1 MSFGPSYESDSEI
14 VESSS
19 QLDIS
24 DTRVW
29 SLLTMYSA
37 PFSIGEVDPRKLL
50 RVAHSS
56 HCEAA
61 GWNV

>member
-1 MSFGPSYESDSEI
+1 MSFGPSYESGSET

-19 QLDIS
+19 QLDIP

-37 PFSIGEVDPRKLL
+37 PLSIGEVDPRKLS

-56 HCEAA
+56 HREVA